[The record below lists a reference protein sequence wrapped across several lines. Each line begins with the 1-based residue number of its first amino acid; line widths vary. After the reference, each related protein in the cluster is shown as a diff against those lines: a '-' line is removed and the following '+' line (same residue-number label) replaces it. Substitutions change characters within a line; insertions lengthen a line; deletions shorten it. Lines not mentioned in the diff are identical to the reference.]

1 MTKKDWSEVEACI
14 YESDKDVKVYFKLY
28 SDKDRTVREIKKS
41 VQLQNPIVVLDYNEE
56 GNIIGV
62 EILGDK

>member
-14 YESDKDVKVYFKLY
+14 YESDKDIKVYFKLY
-28 SDKDRTVREIKKS
+28 PDNERTVREIKKS

>member
-41 VQLQNPIVVLDYNEE
+41 VQLQTPIVVLDYNEE